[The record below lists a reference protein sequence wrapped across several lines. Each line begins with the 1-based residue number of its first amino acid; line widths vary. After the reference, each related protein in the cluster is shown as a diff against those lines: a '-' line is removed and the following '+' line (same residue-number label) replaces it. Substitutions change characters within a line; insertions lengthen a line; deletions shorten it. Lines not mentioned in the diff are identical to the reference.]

1 MLYVDEYVNNATNA
15 ETASDSHDIYIG
27 AEFNFLGSFGNPIR
41 SIVRKRIIKND
52 GETISVVNHKPLLYT
67 RKYELQYLDGFM
79 EEITANQISENVLSQ
94 VES

>member
-1 MLYVDEYVNNATNA
+1 MLYVDEYLNIATNA
-15 ETASDSHDIYIG
+15 ETSSDSHDIYIG
-27 AEFNFLGSFGNPIR
+27 AELNFLGSFWNPIR

-52 GETISVVNHKPLLYT
+52 GKTISVVNHNPLLYT